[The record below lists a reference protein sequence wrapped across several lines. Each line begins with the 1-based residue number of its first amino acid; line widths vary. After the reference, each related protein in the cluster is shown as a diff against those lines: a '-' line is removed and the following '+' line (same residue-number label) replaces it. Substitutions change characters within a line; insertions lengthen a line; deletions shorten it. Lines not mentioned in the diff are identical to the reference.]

1 MKEKKREKCPICEKY
16 DFPTKDH
23 VPPQCCGNSEKTL
36 IHYFVAK
43 RNGQPDIKESQNSIH
58 YEHICANCNCQ

>member
-23 VPPQCCGNSEKTL
+23 VPPQCCGNSEKNFDSL
-36 IHYFVAK
+36 LCGK
-43 RNGQPDIKESQNSIH
+43 KEWPTRH
-58 YEHICANCNCQ
+58 